1 MEDKTM
7 QANFI
12 AMPEALSY
20 INDRIV
26 CEVVLEFFF
35 FLTSHFDQKWQLFT
49 KLLLEQVPICS

>member
-1 MEDKTM
+1 M

-35 FLTSHFDQKWQLFT
+35 FFLTSHFEKWQLFT